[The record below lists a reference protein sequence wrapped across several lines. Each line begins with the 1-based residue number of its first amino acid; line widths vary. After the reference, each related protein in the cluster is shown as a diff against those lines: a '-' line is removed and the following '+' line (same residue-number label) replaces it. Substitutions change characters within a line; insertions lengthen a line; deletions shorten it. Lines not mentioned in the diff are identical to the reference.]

1 MLVYDI
7 TSKNSFA
14 NAQKWLLELRQYAE
28 PDCTIMLIG
37 NKLDLIN
44 KNDEKREVFMED
56 ARNFAEE
63 NKLIFYETSA
73 LADLQVNEAFD
84 CLINGKNLEDLFV
97 RNIWE

>member
-1 MLVYDI
+1 
-7 TSKNSFA
+7 
-14 NAQKWLLELRQYAE
+14 
-28 PDCTIMLIG
+28 MLIG